1 MNLPSFLAGI
11 LVGAMALWIFLEL
24 IALAAKRRA
33 PGVTMAGRKRKIDIN
48 RMESALRGP
57 FKEMPPGLSR
67 EEKRR
72 VLLDADLAEVGGI
85 ERGVRYEVMGVAN
98 EE

>member
-24 IALAAKRRA
+24 IAMAAKRRA
-33 PGVTMAGRKRKIDIN
+33 PGVTMAGRKRKT
-48 RMESALRGP
+48 P
-57 FKEMPPGLSR
+57 T
-67 EEKRR
+67 
-72 VLLDADLAEVGGI
+72 LDNHGWYVPVGDKTEPVGG
-85 ERGVRYEVMGVAN
+85 VVYTVMGVTGS